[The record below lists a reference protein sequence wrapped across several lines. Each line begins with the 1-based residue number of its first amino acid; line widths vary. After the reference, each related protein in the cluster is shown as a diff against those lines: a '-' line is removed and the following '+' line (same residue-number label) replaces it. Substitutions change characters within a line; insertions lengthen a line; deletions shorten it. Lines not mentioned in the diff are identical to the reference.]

1 MNQFPKSKKYANIFI
16 LVSVGGEIYEKK
28 GFCFIGNT
36 FSIICNSIFGLGLS
50 GVSAKKHETPND
62 DVVYLNKQ
70 PVQTNEVIY
79 ATPENQ
85 EELVKKYGLEK
96 PSETAKLRSIRV
108 IDTPSEMEQKQENE
122 NKNKAALDLRKYRF
136 EKEKAKNVDGSDEIA
151 RGKYFCNKKS
161 GSCKAEI
168 ALSANEDV
176 SVELNA
182 AFGASFNDIVS
193 AEFGY
198 SVGSTV
204 GVSTTVNVQNES
216 IPAKKTW
223 IVVGCPVYKAT
234 FFKLYEDSIFSSR
247 YVGSGTFMVPKRSS
261 LAVTDWIQG

>member
-1 MNQFPKSKKYANIFI
+1 MKKKTLASLATL
-16 LVSVGGEIYEKK
+16 LVLSV
-28 GFCFIGNT
+28 T
-36 FSIICNSIFGLGLS
+36 ALSGLGLS
-50 GVSAKKHETPND
+50 GVSAKKNETPNE
-62 DVVYLNKQ
+62 DVIYLNEQ
-70 PVQTNEVIY
+70 PVKTNEVIY

-108 IDTPSEMEQKQENE
+108 IDTPSEMEQNQENE
-122 NKNKAALDLRKYRF
+122 HKNKTLALGGYRF

-161 GSCKAEI
+161 GSCKAAI

-182 AFGASFNDIVS
+182 TFGASYNDMVS

-223 IVVGCPVYKAT
+223 IVVGYPVYKAT
-234 FFKLYEDSIFSSR
+234 FFKLYDDSIFGSK
-247 YVGSGTFMVPKRSS
+247 YIGSGTFMVPKRSS

>member
-1 MNQFPKSKKYANIFI
+1 MKRKAFASLATL
-16 LVSVGGEIYEKK
+16 LVLSV
-28 GFCFIGNT
+28 T
-36 FSIICNSIFGLGLS
+36 VFSGLGLS
-50 GVSAKKHETPND
+50 GVSAKKHETPNN
-62 DVVYLNKQ
+62 DVVYLNEQ

-122 NKNKAALDLRKYRF
+122 NKNKAALDFGKYRF
-136 EKEKAKNVDGSDEIA
+136 EKEKAKNVDGSDEVA

-168 ALSANEDV
+168 ALSANEDI

-182 AFGASFNDIVS
+182 TFGASFNDIVS

-198 SVGSTV
+198 SVGRTV

-223 IVVGCPVYKAT
+223 IVVGYPVYKAT

>member
-1 MNQFPKSKKYANIFI
+1 MKKKTLATLATL
-16 LVSVGGEIYEKK
+16 LVLSV
-28 GFCFIGNT
+28 T
-36 FSIICNSIFGLGLS
+36 AFSGLGLS
-50 GVSAKKHETPND
+50 GVNAKKHETPNED
-62 DVVYLNKQ
+62 FVYLNEQ
-70 PVQTNEVIY
+70 PVKTNEVIY

-96 PSETAKLRSIRV
+96 PSETAKLQSIRV

-122 NKNKAALDLRKYRF
+122 HKNKALAFGGYRF
-136 EKEKAKNVDGSDEIA
+136 KKDSSKNVDGSDEIA

-182 AFGASFNDIVS
+182 TFGASYNDVIS

-204 GVSTTVNVQNES
+204 DVSTTVNVQNES

-223 IVVGCPVYKAT
+223 IVVGYPVYKST
-234 FFKLYEDSIFSSR
+234 FFKLYDDSIFGSR
-247 YVGSGTFMVPKRSS
+247 YIGSGTFMVPKRSS

>member
-1 MNQFPKSKKYANIFI
+1 MKKKTLASLATL
-16 LVSVGGEIYEKK
+16 LVLSV
-28 GFCFIGNT
+28 T
-36 FSIICNSIFGLGLS
+36 ALSGLGLS
-50 GVSAKKHETPND
+50 GVSAKKNETPNE
-62 DVVYLNKQ
+62 DVIYLNEQ
-70 PVQTNEVIY
+70 PVKTNEVIY

-108 IDTPSEMEQKQENE
+108 IDTPSEMEQQQENE
-122 NKNKAALDLRKYRF
+122 HKNKALAFGGYRF

-182 AFGASFNDIVS
+182 TFGASYNDMVS

-204 GVSTTVNVQNES
+204 GVSTTVNVLNES

-223 IVVGCPVYKAT
+223 IVVGYPVYKAT
-234 FFKLYEDSIFSSR
+234 FFKLYDDSIFGSK
-247 YVGSGTFMVPKRSS
+247 YIGSGTFMVPKRSS